1 MPCGKSSVYKKPEE
15 ERIMKEKL
23 SAFFKFKERGT
34 NFKVETIAGIT
45 TFMTMAYILVVQPSL
60 MVGSEA
66 TVTDINGVVISKE
79 AIVVTCALVSGLITL
94 LMALYANLPFAL
106 ATGMGSNAMFG
117 SMLTNGQISF
127 GGIMSMTLIS
137 GSIFLLLTIFGVRDL
152 IVKTIPK
159 NLKIAIGTAIGFYIA
174 YLGFNNSGIGTY
186 VSGIS
191 KGDFTDPAVFLAIF
205 GLILIAALTAHHVT
219 GAILIGIVVVTILG
233 IPFGVTTVPTSL
245 AKVPDVS
252 GLGNVMLQF
261 DWKAVLHFSA
271 VPLIFTAFCGDFFS
285 TLGTVLGVGA
295 KAGMLDE
302 NGNLPDIQKPFL
314 VDAIGTCVGACTG
327 NTVITTFV
335 ESSAGVEAGG
345 RTGFASVVTA
355 VIFGLMVFLSPMVLM
370 IPNAAT
376 GPALMFVGFLMI
388 QGIKD
393 IDFSDFTEA
402 FGPFI
407 MIMFTIFIGSI
418 AGGISAGIIAYVVI
432 KVLAGKYKEVH
443 PFLYILC
450 IPLIL
455 YFIS

>member
-1 MPCGKSSVYKKPEE
+1 
-15 ERIMKEKL
+15 MKEKL
-23 SAFFKFKERGT
+23 SAFFKMKERGT

-60 MVGSEA
+60 MVGA
-66 TVTDINGVVISKE
+66 DAAITDINGVVISKE
-79 AIVVTCALVSGLITL
+79 AIVVTCALVSGIITL

-137 GSIFLLLTIFGVRDL
+137 GLIFLLLTIFGVRDL

-159 NLKIAIGTAIGFYIA
+159 NLKVAIGTAIGFYIA

-261 DWKAVLHFSA
+261 DWKSVLNFAA

-302 NGNLPDIQKPFL
+302 NGNLPEIQKPFL

-345 RTGFASVVTA
+345 RTGFASVITA

-418 AGGISAGIIAYVVI
+418 AGGISAGIIAYVLI
-432 KVLAGKYKEVH
+432 KVLSGKYKEVH

>member
-1 MPCGKSSVYKKPEE
+1 
-15 ERIMKEKL
+15 
-23 SAFFKFKERGT
+23 
-34 NFKVETIAGIT
+34 
-45 TFMTMAYILVVQPSL
+45 
-60 MVGSEA
+60 
-66 TVTDINGVVISKE
+66 
-79 AIVVTCALVSGLITL
+79 
-94 LMALYANLPFAL
+94 
-106 ATGMGSNAMFG
+106 
-117 SMLTNGQISF
+117 
-127 GGIMSMTLIS
+127 
-137 GSIFLLLTIFGVRDL
+137 
-152 IVKTIPK
+152 
-159 NLKIAIGTAIGFYIA
+159 
-174 YLGFNNSGIGTY
+174 
-186 VSGIS
+186 
-191 KGDFTDPAVFLAIF
+191 
-205 GLILIAALTAHHVT
+205 
-219 GAILIGIVVVTILG
+219 
-233 IPFGVTTVPTSL
+233 
-245 AKVPDVS
+245 
-252 GLGNVMLQF
+252 
-261 DWKAVLHFSA
+261 
-271 VPLIFTAFCGDFFS
+271 
-285 TLGTVLGVGA
+285 
-295 KAGMLDE
+295 MLDE
-302 NGNLPDIQKPFL
+302 NGNLQDIQKPFL

-345 RTGFASVVTA
+345 RTGFASVITA

>member
-1 MPCGKSSVYKKPEE
+1 
-15 ERIMKEKL
+15 MKEKL
-23 SAFFKFKERGT
+23 SAFFKMKERGT

-60 MVGSEA
+60 MVGAES
-66 TVTDINGVVISKE
+66 TITDINGVVISKE
-79 AIVVTCALVSGLITL
+79 AIVVTCALVSGIITL

-137 GSIFLLLTIFGVRDL
+137 GLIFLLLTIFGVRDL

-261 DWKAVLHFSA
+261 DWKSVLNFAA

-302 NGNLPDIQKPFL
+302 NGNLPEIQKPFL

-345 RTGFASVVTA
+345 RTGFASVITA

-418 AGGISAGIIAYVVI
+418 AGGISAGIIAYVLI
-432 KVLAGKYKEVH
+432 KVLSGKYKEVH

>member
-1 MPCGKSSVYKKPEE
+1 
-15 ERIMKEKL
+15 MKEKL
-23 SAFFKFKERGT
+23 SAFFKLKERGT

-60 MVGSEA
+60 MVGSDA
-66 TVTDINGVVISKE
+66 AITDINGVVITKE

-117 SMLTNGQISF
+117 AMLTSGEISF

-137 GSIFLLLTIFGVRDL
+137 GGIFLVLTIFGVRDL

-191 KGDFTDPAVFLAIF
+191 KGNFKDPSVFLAIF
-205 GLILIAALTAHHVT
+205 GLILIAALTAHKVT

-233 IPFGVTTVPTSL
+233 IPFGVTTVPTTL
-245 AKVPDVS
+245 AKVPEFS
-252 GLGNVMLQF
+252 GLKNMMFQF
-261 DWKAVLHFSA
+261 DWKAVLNFAA

-285 TLGTVLGVGA
+285 TLGTVLGVSA

-302 NGNLPDIQKPFL
+302 NGDLPDIQKPFL

-345 RTGFASVVTA
+345 RTGFASVITA

-418 AGGISAGIIAYVVI
+418 AGGISAGIIAYVLI
-432 KVLAGKYKEVH
+432 KVLSGKYKEVH

-455 YFIS
+455 YFIY

>member
-1 MPCGKSSVYKKPEE
+1 
-15 ERIMKEKL
+15 MKEKI
-23 SAFFKFKERGT
+23 SSFFRFKERGT
-34 NFKVETIAGIT
+34 NFRVETIAGIT

-60 MVGSEA
+60 MVGDGDS
-66 TVTDINGVVISKE
+66 VVDINGVLITKE
-79 AIVVTCALVSGLITL
+79 AILVTCAIVSAFITL

-117 SMLTNGQISF
+117 AMLIAGDISF
-127 GGIMSMTLIS
+127 GGIMSMILIS

-159 NLKIAIGTAIGFYIA
+159 NLKIAISTAIGFYIA
-174 YLGFNNSGIGTY
+174 YLGFDNSGIGNFTD
-186 VSGIS
+186 GIS
-191 KGDFTDPAVFLAIF
+191 RGDFTQPSVYLALF
-205 GLILIAALTAHHVT
+205 GLILIAVLNAKKVT
-219 GAILIGIVVVTILG
+219 GAILIGIVVVTVLG
-233 IPFGVTTVPTSL
+233 IPLGVTTVPDTL
-245 AKVPDVS
+245 AKVPDF
-252 GLGNVMLQF
+252 GTLGNVMLEF
-261 DWKAVLHFSA
+261 DWKEVLSFSA
-271 VPLIFTAFCGDFFS
+271 VPLIFVAFCGDFFS

-302 NGNLPDIQKPFL
+302 NGDFPDIQKPFL

-355 VIFGLMVFLSPMVLM
+355 IIFGLMVFLSPMVLM

-376 GPALMFVGFLMI
+376 GPALIFVGFLMI
-388 QGIKD
+388 QGIQN

-402 FGPFI
+402 FGPFT
-407 MIMFTIFIGSI
+407 MIMFTIFTGSI
-418 AGGISAGIIAYVVI
+418 AGGISAGIIAHALI
-432 KVLAGKYKEVH
+432 KLLTGKVKEVH
-443 PFLYILC
+443 PFLYVLC

>member
-1 MPCGKSSVYKKPEE
+1 
-15 ERIMKEKL
+15 MKEKL
-23 SAFFKFKERGT
+23 SAFFKMKERGT

-60 MVGSEA
+60 MVGA
-66 TVTDINGVVISKE
+66 DAAITDINGVVISKE
-79 AIVVTCALVSGLITL
+79 AIVVTCALVSGIITL

-137 GSIFLLLTIFGVRDL
+137 GLIFLLLTIFGVRDL

-261 DWKAVLHFSA
+261 DWKSVLNFAA

-302 NGNLPDIQKPFL
+302 NGNLPEIQKPFL

-345 RTGFASVVTA
+345 RTGFASVITA

-418 AGGISAGIIAYVVI
+418 AGGISAGIIAYVLI
-432 KVLAGKYKEVH
+432 KVLSGKYKEVH

>member
-1 MPCGKSSVYKKPEE
+1 
-15 ERIMKEKL
+15 MKEKL

-60 MVGSEA
+60 MVGSDA
-66 TVTDINGVVISKE
+66 AITDINGVVITKE

-117 SMLTNGQISF
+117 AMLTNGEISF

-137 GSIFLLLTIFGVRDL
+137 GGIFLVLTIFGVRDL

-159 NLKIAIGTAIGFYIA
+159 NLKVAIGTAIGFYIA

-191 KGDFTDPAVFLAIF
+191 KGNFKDPSVFLAIF
-205 GLILIAALTAHHVT
+205 GLILIAALTAHKVT

-233 IPFGVTTVPTSL
+233 IPFGVTTVPTTL
-245 AKVPDVS
+245 AKVPEFS
-252 GLGNVMLQF
+252 GLKNVMFQF
-261 DWKAVLHFSA
+261 DWKAVLNFAA

-285 TLGTVLGVGA
+285 TLGTVLGVSA

-302 NGNLPDIQKPFL
+302 NGDLPDIQKPFL
-314 VDAIGTCVGACTG
+314 VDALGTCVGACTG

-345 RTGFASVVTA
+345 RTGFASVITA
-355 VIFGLMVFLSPMVLM
+355 IIFGLMIFLSPMVLM

-418 AGGISAGIIAYVVI
+418 AGGISAGIIAYVLI